1 MTRLNV
7 HHLNIIDS
15 WTGQALVSDVNFNVN
30 SGETLGIIGE
40 SGSGKS
46 ITCKAIVGLNDDR
59 LKVQGQIN
67 FESVDMLKLHD
78 KQLKQYRGKEIAMI
92 MQQGSRAF
100 DPSSPV
106 GQQMMETMQAHT
118 SLGRQQVIDI
128 LVERMLYMKLQNPK
142 QVLSMYPHML
152 SGGML
157 QRLMI
162 ALALALQPKLIIA
175 DEPTTALDTITQYE
189 VLEAFNDMKQQMGCA
204 MIFISHDL
212 TVVNHVA
219 DHVAVMRAGR
229 LVEQGTREAVL
240 YHPQHAYTSY
250 LLATKKKIS
259 DHFQRVMRGECNA

>member
-106 GQQMMETMQAHT
+106 GKQMMEPCRHI
-118 SLGRQQVIDI
+118 R
-128 LVERMLYMKLQNPK
+128 
-142 QVLSMYPHML
+142 H
-152 SGGML
+152 
-157 QRLMI
+157 
-162 ALALALQPKLIIA
+162 
-175 DEPTTALDTITQYE
+175 
-189 VLEAFNDMKQQMGCA
+189 
-204 MIFISHDL
+204 
-212 TVVNHVA
+212 
-219 DHVAVMRAGR
+219 
-229 LVEQGTREAVL
+229 
-240 YHPQHAYTSY
+240 
-250 LLATKKKIS
+250 
-259 DHFQRVMRGECNA
+259 

>member
-106 GQQMMETMQAHT
+106 GKQMMETMQAHT

-212 TVVNHVA
+212 AVVNHVA